1 MLCCG
6 ASNVYA
12 LLNEQLYYYILQLGV
27 PGAIQE
33 TDLLAKAGPS
43 FERQFKVTLE
53 THLTVFDQ

>member
-1 MLCCG
+1 MLYS

-12 LLNEQLYYYILQLGV
+12 LLNEQLYYFILQPSV
-27 PGAIQE
+27 FGAIQE
-33 TDLLAKAGPS
+33 TDLSTEARPF